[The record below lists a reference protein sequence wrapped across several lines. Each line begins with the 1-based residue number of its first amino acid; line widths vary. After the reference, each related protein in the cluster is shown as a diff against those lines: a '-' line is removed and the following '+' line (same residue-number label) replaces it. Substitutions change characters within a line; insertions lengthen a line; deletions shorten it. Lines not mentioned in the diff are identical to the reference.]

1 MFVAFEWDSNML
13 AENQIVETSFSL
25 SDQVPEPSERRTDDR
40 YVTILRVGVLVIDG
54 RRELCLIRNIS
65 AGGLMA
71 HVYSPVKVGQRVTVE
86 LKSEQQIE
94 GAIAWVRDADA
105 GIAFDI
111 PVDITQLL
119 ANPPV
124 TDNGWKPRLPR
135 VEIDRLATVR
145 AGARTY
151 WVHTRDVSQGGV
163 KVDTDQPLEPG
174 TEVVVTLENFRP
186 IAGTVRWQSG
196 RACGISF
203 NSLIP
208 FEELIGWLKRG

>member
-1 MFVAFEWDSNML
+1 ML
-13 AENQIVETSFSL
+13 AENQILETSFSF
-25 SDQVPEPSERRTDDR
+25 SDQVPPPPERREGDR

-71 HVYSPVKVGQRVTVE
+71 HVYSPVEPGQRVTVE
-86 LKSEQQIE
+86 LKTNQQIE
-94 GAIAWVRDADA
+94 GRIHWVRDADA

-124 TDNGWKPRLPR
+124 LENGWRPRLPR
-135 VEIDRLATVR
+135 VEIDRLATLRV
-145 AGARTY
+145 GARTY

-163 KVDTDQPLEPG
+163 KVDTDQPLEVG
-174 TEVVVTLENFRP
+174 TAVVVTLENFRP
-186 IAGTVRWQSG
+186 LAGSVRWQKG
-196 RACGISF
+196 RACGIAF
-203 NSLIP
+203 NDLLP
-208 FEELIGWLKRG
+208 FEQLIHWLKHGG